1 MTGGF
6 AYREYRYT
14 PSADQAAKTPVR
26 HPVVIIGA
34 GPVGLAAALDLAVH
48 GRPVVVLEAEN
59 QVSAGSRAICWSK
72 RTLEIMDR
80 LGVGQALVEKGVTW
94 RHGKVFFGDRRIFEF
109 DLLPDDDHK
118 RPAFINLQQYHFE
131 QIAIEAA
138 ERTNS
143 IDLRWRNRV
152 IGVETAADGVRLTI
166 ETSDG
171 PYRLE
176 ADYLLACDGARSPT
190 RKLLGLDFAGR
201 VFEDRFLIADVVM
214 KAEFPTERWFW
225 FDSPFNRGQSALL
238 HRQADDVWRVD
249 LQLGRDADPAREAEP
264 DRVLPRLRAMLGD
277 DADFELDW
285 VSVYTFQCRRLE
297 RFRHGR
303 ILFAG
308 DSAHQVSPFGARGG
322 NSGIQ
327 DADNLVWKLALVL
340 DGKAPESLLDSYDT
354 ERIAAADE
362 NILCSTRSTDFIS
375 PKSGVSRAFRDAVL
389 DLAER
394 HDFARRLVNSGRL
407 SLPARYD
414 ASPLVTPDAAEFA
427 DGPSP
432 GSAALDARVE
442 AGESGWLL
450 DKLGGCFCALYFA
463 DGAGPRTAP
472 GGAGALAGDGVPL
485 RVLAVGGANGANGLE
500 RLGDPAG
507 HLAARYDAAP
517 GTVYLF
523 RPDQHVAARWRTFDV
538 GACRDAVRRAIG
550 SA

>member
-80 LGVGQALVEKGVTW
+80 LGVGQALVEKVVTW

-414 ASPLVTPDAAEFA
+414 ASPLVTPDAAEFV